1 MVMDIVLSVVE
12 RVAECLFHA
21 ALQQLG
27 YFLHHNHNIRTL
39 RKQAEKLADMR
50 DRVQRKID
58 TAKKNGEIIETDVQK
73 WIASV
78 NNITAEAEKFLDDEV
93 RASKRCLKGWC
104 VNLCSL
110 YRFSKE
116 ALQKAKDISQ
126 ILEEGKFKSVS
137 RPAPPGIISSSIGVS
152 GAFQSRQFIKKQIM
166 EALNDDNVSIIG
178 IYGMGGVGKTTVVKE
193 IGKQATEHKLYDAVV
208 MATLSQ
214 SPSVTRIQGE
224 IASMLGLTLS
234 GNNENARARMLWER
248 IKEKKRILV
257 ILDDVWGR
265 IDLEMIGIPFQ
276 NDHPGCKILL
286 TSRRKDVCHEMD
298 AQMMFTVDTLSIEES
313 WILFREVAG
322 KDIENSDINLIARKV
337 AATCGGL
344 PIAILTVG
352 RALKNKEK
360 GLWIDALR
368 QLEKSNPSNIKGMQ
382 ESVFSTLEL
391 SYNYLQSEEAKSFFL
406 LCCFFPEDSQIP
418 VELLVKYAFSLN
430 IFKDVDTVEDARCR
444 AYAVVST
451 LSSSFLLIVDY
462 LESGYQS
469 KCRTFGREEAYV
481 KMRDVVRD
489 VALKIASK
497 DRHRFMVKASMGLR
511 EWPNKDTF
519 EDLKA
524 ISLMSNDIHD
534 LPDRLECPKL
544 QALLLQQN
552 SPLVFADSFFQE
564 VEDLKV
570 LDLSYIQLLPLPPS
584 LSLLTNLR
592 TLCLIGCQ
600 LGDLSLVGKLT
611 NLEILSLSH
620 SDIEEIPVDFG
631 QLAHLRLFDLR
642 MCENLKLISHGVIS
656 CLQKLEEFYAEHSLI
671 NDERGGDL
679 RTKAVL
685 FELKALGRLTNLD
698 IFIPNISVLPDDMP
712 FQNLTSFSIA
722 INQTSH
728 FNRYSCSRSMSLS
741 LDMSNPLPSCVKNLL
756 NRTESLYVFHI
767 QGSKNI
773 LPDLDNDGFGELK
786 FLEIQK
792 SYEVIY
798 LINTLEWAAHGALC
812 NLEELNIRS
821 MDNLVEICRGP
832 LPAQSFSKTKRL
844 SVIGCQKMLHIV
856 PSHLLQRLQNL
867 KSFSASNCG
876 SVAYAF
882 DLEGLGIAKVETKL
896 LSLLETLTFSE
907 MYEMTH
913 IWKGDT
919 QVISLCNLKEI
930 IVEGCLIREVFPLA
944 LQQSLNSLEYV
955 RINRCPNLEEIFGK
969 NEEKCQDKEV
979 VLWKK
984 DCTITT
990 PSLGNLTGISIYSC
1004 FKLKYLFTPSIV
1016 KSLAQLKSLRVFDC
1030 ASMQEIIIDMK
1041 GESTEMIVF
1050 PSLYEVRLVN
1060 LSSLTCF
1067 YPGLC
1072 TIEFPALEIL
1082 SLWMCPKMKTFGYG
1096 GQVTPKLNKV
1106 EIWGRDEERWMV
1118 DLNTTLQQLSNE
1130 WQVWEV
1136 ILQLCNSH
1144 N

>member
-382 ESVFSTLEL
+382 ESVFFNPGAEL
-391 SYNYLQSEEAKSFFL
+391 QLFTERGGKIIL
-406 LCCFFPEDSQIP
+406 LA
-418 VELLVKYAFSLN
+418 LLLLSRGFSN
-430 IFKDVDTVEDARCR
+430 SSRTV
-444 AYAVVST
+444 
-451 LSSSFLLIVDY
+451 
-462 LESGYQS
+462 GKS

-685 FELKALGRLTNLD
+685 LELKALGRLTNLD

-1130 WQVWEV
+1130 WQVIYNAAEGSSLDESEQSPEDTGAETRLSQ
-1136 ILQLCNSH
+1136 ISQEPKPDCMP
-1144 N
+1144 